1 MAVCDADEVKVLAS
15 RLGNGS
21 VRYGKE
27 EWLRGWGFVG
37 WFNKSGKSM
46 RLNVSHCCSG
56 EAEINSNYTSQSF
69 GGNERRLRWCRRR
82 RHWLRCWCCRRSRN

>member
-1 MAVCDADEVKVLAS
+1 MRVDDVAVCDADEVKVLAS

-37 WFNKSGKSM
+37 
-46 RLNVSHCCSG
+46 
-56 EAEINSNYTSQSF
+56 
-69 GGNERRLRWCRRR
+69 
-82 RHWLRCWCCRRSRN
+82 